1 MSKRSFGQIRRRASK
16 RWQAFYTGPDARL
29 HYPPSTFEAKMDAEA
44 WLTDER
50 RLIAAGRWVA
60 PDQRRR
66 SFPKKT
72 LAAYADAWLADRPL
86 KPRTRQLYRSLLDHH
101 IWPAL
106 GGEPLAGLT
115 AVDIRGWHASM
126 ADVGPTVRAHAYAL
140 LRTILGSAVDDGL
153 LTANPCR
160 IRGASQT
167 RRVHRIEPATL
178 EQLGVIIDN
187 LPEQYG
193 LMILLASWCA
203 LRFGELTELRRK
215 DIDVRGGAIH
225 VSRGVTWVEGRPIV
239 GPPKSDA
246 GARSVAIPPH
256 LIPVV
261 RQHLADHVAWG
272 KDALL
277 FTTAGGEQIGRGG
290 AFQKHW
296 EQARAAA
303 GRPDLRFHDL
313 RHSGAVWAAEEGATV
328 AELMG
333 RLGHSTPAMAIRYQH
348 IAQGRDAEIAR
359 RLSERL

>member
-1 MSKRSFGQIRRRASK
+1 
-16 RWQAFYTGPDARL
+16 
-29 HYPPSTFEAKMDAEA
+29 
-44 WLTDER
+44 
-50 RLIAAGRWVA
+50 
-60 PDQRRR
+60 
-66 SFPKKT
+66 
-72 LAAYADAWLADRPL
+72 
-86 KPRTRQLYRSLLDHH
+86 
-101 IWPAL
+101 
-106 GGEPLAGLT
+106 
-115 AVDIRGWHASM
+115 
-126 ADVGPTVRAHAYAL
+126 
-140 LRTILGSAVDDGL
+140 
-153 LTANPCR
+153 
-160 IRGASQT
+160 
-167 RRVHRIEPATL
+167 
-178 EQLGVIIDN
+178 LGVIIDN

-193 LMILLASWCA
+193 LMILLASWRG